1 MSAILYGVLVLHY
14 SLPAISTNTIFSGA
28 KKCPTEKPL
37 FT

>member
-1 MSAILYGVLVLHY
+1 MSAILYGVLALLLFSASHLY
-14 SLPAISTNTIFSGA
+14 QYNFSGA